1 MTSAKSIEQL
11 YQIIKSKYGKVKAK
25 NAVKAILSNI
35 LDDLENEGLEVS
47 EKNIS
52 TRLGLKAKD
61 FEDVLKNQVA

>member
-1 MTSAKSIEQL
+1 MKSAKSIEQL